1 MSCPPSCYPCL
12 RDGRFHLALFVLYN
26 YKRKDLQYCFFVVHL
41 LMQKPE
47 GEVVQGL
54 VALFQNLQKSLRNYD
69 LSRTFGEVVDKPKS
83 QLSAIAVGAK

>member
-1 MSCPPSCYPCL
+1 
-12 RDGRFHLALFVLYN
+12 
-26 YKRKDLQYCFFVVHL
+26 
-41 LMQKPE
+41 MQKPE